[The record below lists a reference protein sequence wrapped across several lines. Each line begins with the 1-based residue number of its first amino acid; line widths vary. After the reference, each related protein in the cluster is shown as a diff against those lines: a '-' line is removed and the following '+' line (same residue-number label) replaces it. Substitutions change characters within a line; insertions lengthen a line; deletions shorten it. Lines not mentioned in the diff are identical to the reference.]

1 MKLISS
7 QLFTALDAMRKA
19 HEAELQKERN
29 KFLDVIAKTYSQNDV
44 ESLQRQHEYVLESQ
58 KMLE

>member
-1 MKLISS
+1 
-7 QLFTALDAMRKA
+7 MRKA

-44 ESLQRQHEYVLESQ
+44 ESLQRQHEYVPESQ
-58 KMLE
+58 KVLE